1 MLQLKIDIVGND
13 FLTKTVYSEQKYKD
27 IITAREAAN
36 ECRNELFR
44 YRMNGKFRDYTV
56 DIIPFND

>member
-13 FLTKTVYSEQKYKD
+13 FLIKTFYSEEKFKD

-36 ECRNELFR
+36 KCRNQLFDCVVT
-44 YRMNGKFRDYTV
+44 G
-56 DIIPFND
+56 

>member
-13 FLTKTVYSEQKYKD
+13 FLTKTFYSEEKFKD

-36 ECRNELFR
+36 KCRNQLFDQKI
-44 YRMNGKFRDYTV
+44 NGKFRDYTV
-56 DIIPFND
+56 DIIPFNI